1 MEKSILKKNVYVYK
15 PSHFAYSR
23 DWHSYISVFKRHK
36 EEKKP
41 DFLVLAISLTKLVIW
56 FCFKLAQ

>member
-1 MEKSILKKNVYVYK
+1 MYICVIQVTLL
-15 PSHFAYSR
+15 YSR
-23 DWHSYISVFKRHK
+23 DWHSYISVFKRNK
-36 EEKKP
+36 EENKP